1 MKDNINNNKKRKKM
15 KKYLMTVVAA
25 LAAASFTSCS
35 NEMDMFDPISSEKA
49 TIDLNVSNDVLMA
62 TRASSEITDYTK
74 WFVKVTPNET
84 GLTNTYNSWM
94 AASSLTSDKTFTPG
108 EYTIAVSN
116 YQDESAVYTTENPY
130 GDAYYTGS
138 ATETL
143 KKGPNAVVIDCHQA
157 QNCRVK
163 VDLSGLD
170 NVATIRNASV
180 TLSQTGRGVDC
191 PALTDGQIGYFKAG
205 TPITYRLN
213 YEYKGVSDET
223 WASKSTSPDVSI
235 SSTDKHTEYKI
246 VASTNSNGTISL
258 TIKYDSDFEKNNDQ
272 PAIIID
278 AATGEK
284 PTTNP

>member
-1 MKDNINNNKKRKKM
+1 M
-15 KKYLMTVVAA
+15 KKSILLASAA
-25 LAAASFTSCS
+25 LAALSFTSC
-35 NEMDMFDPISSEKA
+35 NKEVDMFEPIGSEKGY
-49 TIDLNVSNDVLMA
+49 IDLNVSNDVQMA
-62 TRASSEITDYTK
+62 TRASSEITDYSK

-116 YQDESAVYTTENPY
+116 YQDESDVYTTENPY

-191 PALTDGQIGYFKAG
+191 PALTDGQTGYFKAG
-205 TPITYRLN
+205 TPITYHLN

-235 SSTDKHTEYKI
+235 SSTDEHTEYKI

-258 TIKYDSDFEKNNDQ
+258 TIKYDSSFETNTDQ
-272 PAIIID
+272 AEIIID
-278 AATGEK
+278 AATGNK
-284 PTTNP
+284 PA